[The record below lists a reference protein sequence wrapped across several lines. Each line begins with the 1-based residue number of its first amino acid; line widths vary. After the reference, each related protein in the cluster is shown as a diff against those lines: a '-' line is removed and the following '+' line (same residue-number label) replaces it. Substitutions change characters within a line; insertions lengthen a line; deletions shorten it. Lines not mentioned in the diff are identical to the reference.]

1 MNSKFGSRGC
11 LVGLLAALLVGL
23 TFRAGPV
30 LAASAVPYSDPNVVG
45 SIGLCNAAGQSV
57 TKGSIND
64 VPFVT
69 KAIDSTPAAA
79 PYNGVGAT
87 AGLFIYQPRQNS
99 EVTNWHGEQL
109 GATSKSSSPQHPTVI
124 LTAGDGPLADALADY
139 PPKWDGLMQLRVYLG
154 APNEPAYTAKY
165 DATDIKITGD
175 SWQVVQGASVPCGEG
190 QSVSLEQ
197 TLASTYPQLTASP
210 SLAGAIGATPA
221 KGGTS
226 PGATAKAGAG
236 TSAAGGSGVAG
247 AGAGAGASPG
257 AGGSAL
263 GSADAS
269 SGPSGIANA
278 ASTGSSGSGGGPT
291 AVVWILIVVGVVGI
305 GAAGVLW
312 QRSRPVGTR
321 RR

>member
-1 MNSKFGSRGC
+1 MSSKFSRRGY
-11 LVGLLAALLVGL
+11 LVGLLGVLLVGL
-23 TFRAGPV
+23 MLRAGPV

-69 KAIDSTPAAA
+69 KAIGSTPAAA
-79 PYNGVGAT
+79 PYNGVAAT

-99 EVTNWHGEQL
+99 EATNWNGEEL
-109 GATSKSSSPQHPTVI
+109 GATSKSSSPQHPTAT

-139 PPKWDGLMQLRVYLG
+139 PPKWDGLMQLRIYLG
-154 APNEPAYTAKY
+154 APNEPAYTSKY

-175 SWQVVQGASVPCGEG
+175 TWQVVQGASVACGEG

-210 SLAGAIGATPA
+210 SVAGAAGAKPA
-221 KGGTS
+221 QGGTS

-236 TSAAGGSGVAG
+236 TPGAGTSGVPGAAGS
-247 AGAGAGASPG
+247 AGASPG
-257 AGGSAL
+257 SAGSAPGSAGG
-263 GSADAS
+263 S
-269 SGPSGIANA
+269 SGPSDIANA
-278 ASTGSSGSGGGPT
+278 ASTGSSGSGGGPS
-291 AVVWILIVVGVVGI
+291 AVVWILIVVGVIGV
-305 GAAGVLW
+305 GAACVLW
-312 QRSRPVGTR
+312 QRSKPVGTR

>member
-1 MNSKFGSRGC
+1 MNSKFGRRGY
-11 LVGLLAALLVGL
+11 LVGLLGVLLVGL
-23 TFRAGPV
+23 MLRAGPV

-109 GATSKSSSPQHPTVI
+109 GATSKSSSPQHPTAI
-124 LTAGDGPLADALADY
+124 LTAGDGALADALADY

-154 APNEPAYTAKY
+154 APDEPAYTAKY
-165 DATDIKITGD
+165 DATDIKITGNT
-175 SWQVVQGASVPCGEG
+175 WQVVQGASVACGEG

-210 SLAGAIGATPA
+210 SVAGAIGAKPA
-221 KGGTS
+221 QGGTS
-226 PGATAKAGAG
+226 PGATARAGAG
-236 TSAAGGSGVAG
+236 T
-247 AGAGAGASPG
+247 PG
-257 AGGSAL
+257 AGTSGVPGAA

-269 SGPSGIANA
+269 PGSAGGSSGPSDIANA
-278 ASTGSSGSGGGPT
+278 ASTGSSGSGGGLG
-291 AVVWILIVVGVVGI
+291 AVVWILIVVGVIGVG
-305 GAAGVLW
+305 GAGVLW